1 MRNETW
7 ILLTAFALGLAA
19 AGCVARVE
27 TDPAPAKV
35 EVDAGPLR
43 KADVDVRIDTKP
55 GGVDVKV
62 D

>member
-1 MRNETW
+1 MRYETW
-7 ILLTAFALGLAA
+7 ILLTAFMLGLAA

-27 TDPAPAKV
+27 TDPVPK
-35 EVDAGPLR
+35 
-43 KADVDVRIDTKP
+43 KADVDVQIDTKP

>member
-1 MRNETW
+1 MRNELW
-7 ILLTAFALGLAA
+7 ILLTAFAVGLAA

-27 TDPAPAKV
+27 TDPAPAR
-35 EVDAGPLR
+35 VDVTPARP
-43 KADVDVRIDTKP
+43 ADVDVKIDTKP